1 MQRLFYS
8 IIVLIFCGF
17 KIQAQQVGSTET
29 KIWSLQ
35 DCIAYAIDNNITVKD
50 AVLGKSSAEVDYDRA
65 KSSRLPN
72 LNGSATQSLSHGNSI
87 DPITSDYVSE
97 QIHSTNLGIS
107 SSVSLFQ
114 GFQINNQIKQSKLLV
129 DQNSFFVEVAKNNIE
144 LSVVQAYL
152 QTLYS
157 KEDIVISENDL
168 IASEKEVERAKSRL
182 DAGTIALND
191 YTDAQ
196 SQAATNKYDVITAK
210 NNYEQQLLTL
220 KQLLELGP
228 MDTLEIESIDTGAI
242 LMKAIPD
249 KMEVYKNALGSLP
262 EISAGKLNIQINEKE
277 LDIAKGGYLPTLSL
291 TGSIGSGY
299 TSIDYTDFTDQL
311 NNNFNQK
318 IGLNL
323 SIPIFNRYQTKAQVQ
338 TAKINIEKAR
348 LQLKD
353 TEKGIYKNVETAWQN
368 VLSSRDQLGAAEASR
383 EAAEESYRLAQKK
396 YELGA
401 LNTTDLIISQN
412 RYSNAQQNYIQAK
425 YLSILYRL
433 LLEFYQGNEIKL

>member
-323 SIPIFNRYQTKAQVQ
+323 SIPIFNGYQTKAQVQ

-353 TEKGIYKNVETAWQN
+353 TEKEIYKNVETAWQN

-401 LNTTDLIISQN
+401 LSTTDLIISQN